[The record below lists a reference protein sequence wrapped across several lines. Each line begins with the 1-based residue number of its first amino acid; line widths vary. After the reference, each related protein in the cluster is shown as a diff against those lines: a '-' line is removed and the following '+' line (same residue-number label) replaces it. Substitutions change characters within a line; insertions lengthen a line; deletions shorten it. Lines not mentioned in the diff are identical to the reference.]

1 MRFDCE
7 LVLLDERF
15 QVLSRTLTLLGR
27 CLAKLDVVCREARK
41 ELRKICDRD
50 RGCGV
55 FVDVVL
61 VDRLEAFMNRR
72 FSSQRFDYRGSLC
85 QSALFEMSQGGTHQV
100 HS

>member
-15 QVLSRTLTLLGR
+15 QVLSRTLTLLDG
-27 CLAKLDVVCREARK
+27 CLAKLDVVCREERK
-41 ELRKICDRD
+41 EFRKVCDCD

-61 VDRLEAFMNRR
+61 VDRLETFMN
-72 FSSQRFDYRGSLC
+72 
-85 QSALFEMSQGGTHQV
+85 
-100 HS
+100 